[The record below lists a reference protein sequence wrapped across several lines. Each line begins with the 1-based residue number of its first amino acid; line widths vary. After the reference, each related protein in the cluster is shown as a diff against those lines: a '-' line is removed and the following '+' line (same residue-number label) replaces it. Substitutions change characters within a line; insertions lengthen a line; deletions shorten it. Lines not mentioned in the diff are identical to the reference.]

1 MSLLEHKTASREV
14 AKSRSREAQG
24 KSRGVMVIYSVVDYA
39 HRYFDLTGVSICLEL
54 KIFTYLGGY

>member
-1 MSLLEHKTASREV
+1 
-14 AKSRSREAQG
+14 
-24 KSRGVMVIYSVVDYA
+24 MVIRSVVDYA